1 MGLSTDMPCRELV
14 ELVTAYLDGALS
26 SADHD
31 RCDAHWRTCPGC
43 RTYLAQMQLVV
54 GSLGQLGRREVEEN
68 RGERDRILDLFRTR
82 GLHNREPRERS
93 VPLGM
98 AGEFA
103 APGDHIS
110 YFWESEHE
118 FDAAAGFLA
127 AGVERDEV
135 CVLLGHDAA
144 NGRLLAGLERREL
157 APDELRR
164 RDRLHTVSGQQPA
177 DAVLGEIG
185 DRIRAAVDRGV
196 TMVRVLGNLG
206 WEHPGWPAEGDI
218 LRLEA
223 RVTDAVRN
231 LPTVVMC
238 AYDVRGL
245 SGRRLLLGGL
255 ECHPFTLRRAALRHN
270 EHHVPAEQFLEMLAL
285 DAA

>member
-26 SADHD
+26 RGDHE
-31 RCDAHWRTCPGC
+31 RCEAHRRTCPGC
-43 RTYLAQMQLVV
+43 RTYLAQMQRVV
-54 GSLGQLGRREVEEN
+54 GSLGQLRHREVEED
-68 RGERDRILDLFRTR
+68 GAERDRLLDLFRTR
-82 GLHNREPRERS
+82 GLHNRQPRERS

-98 AGEFA
+98 AGELA
-103 APGDHIS
+103 APGDHIG
-110 YFWESEHE
+110 YFWESERE

-135 CVLLGHDAA
+135 CVLLGHDTA
-144 NGRLLAGLERREL
+144 NERLLAGLERRGL

-177 DAVLGEIG
+177 DAALAEIG
-185 DRIRAAVDRGV
+185 DRIRGAVDRGAP
-196 TMVRVLGNLG
+196 MVRVLGNLG
-206 WEHPGWPAEGDI
+206 WEHPGWPAERDI

-223 RVTDAVRN
+223 RVTDAVRD
-231 LPTVVMC
+231 LPSVVMC

-255 ECHPFTLRRAALRHN
+255 ECHPLTLRRAALRHN
-270 EHHVPAEQFLEMLAL
+270 EHHVPVGQFLETLAL